1 MKSSVGIPGGEW
13 LQKGGVRVTVKSEH
27 GQGRAEDQQF
37 CTSLIGEAG
46 AENGLEVQ
54 GNGVPDA
61 AGGPATVR

>member
-1 MKSSVGIPGGEW
+1 MAAE
-13 LQKGGVRVTVKSEH
+13 GGVRVAVKSEH

-46 AENGLEVQ
+46 AENGLKVQ